1 MNFVNGNIYDT
12 LTLEEL
18 TSGEYNNKKIPDWKE
33 LNDEELSKLSTLF
46 LNPAEYD
53 DDTAFNFTNDFN
65 FGEVFDEEYIR
76 DKFPGFDDLT
86 YSVLIKET
94 QKLNVEE
101 MFINPDDIKKP
112 SADAR
117 RGDSA
122 VKNNILCSNN
132 EV

>member
-1 MNFVNGNIYDT
+1 MNFVNGNIYDA

-86 YSVLIKET
+86 YSVLLKET
-94 QKLNVEE
+94 QKLNIEE
-101 MFINPDDIKKP
+101 MFIKPDDIKP